1 MLATTDPREAYRRS
15 AFDARVQS
23 GDAGALVTLCLEQ
36 AIDHLGVALSANERQ
51 LPTLRSKSLTKAMT
65 AITALEMGVD
75 STAPLADAL
84 FQFYRSARQTVLDSV
99 IMTDSARIAELR
111 TDLSEVL
118 TAFRV
123 R

>member
-15 AFDARVQS
+15 TFDARVQS
-23 GDAGALVTLCLEQ
+23 GNAGALVTLCLEQ
-36 AIDHLGVALSANERQ
+36 AIDHLGIAMAANERQ
-51 LPTLRSKSLTKAMT
+51 LPTLRSRSLTKAVT

-75 STAPLADAL
+75 SAAPLADAL
-84 FQFYRSARQTVLDSV
+84 FQFYRSARQTILDSV
-99 IMTDSARIAELR
+99 IKTDNTQIATLR

-123 R
+123 H

>member
-1 MLATTDPREAYRRS
+1 
-15 AFDARVQS
+15 
-23 GDAGALVTLCLEQ
+23 
-36 AIDHLGVALSANERQ
+36 
-51 LPTLRSKSLTKAMT
+51 MT

-99 IMTDSARIAELR
+99 ITTDGARIAELR